1 MENHLLELEIFI
13 DSVGWFAPPLFV
25 LLHVLRPLLFLPVIV
40 VCIAGGVLFG
50 FWQGALYNFL
60 GLGAM
65 NIVFYFIISKMP
77 KFEAKMKKLKN
88 KVLPDRTISVGQ
100 VMILRIMP
108 FVHFHL
114 LSFYLLEMTKDF
126 KEYLYYALLGVLLP
140 SIIYTAFG
148 DVITEFPWYMTLF
161 MFAVLALLYAF
172 LNKIQQGHSLFGNE
186 QNRNGE
192 H

>member
-1 MENHLLELEIFI
+1 MENQLLELETFI
-13 DSVGWFAPPLFV
+13 DSMGWLAPPLFV
-25 LLHVLRPLLFLPVIV
+25 LIHVLRPLFFLPVIV

-77 KFEAKMKKLKN
+77 KFESKMKRLKN

-114 LSFYLLEMTKDF
+114 LSFYLMEMTKDF

-148 DVITEFPWYMTLF
+148 DVITEFPWYMTLI
-161 MFAVLALLYAF
+161 MFIVLALLYAI
-172 LNKIQQGHSLFGNE
+172 LNKIQQGHSLFRNE
-186 QNRNGE
+186 RNRNGE